1 MIQAERDESEARRKL
16 IARQSR
22 EANRPRPI
30 RIIEPVDRDREIL
43 ERTGLAVKDAD
54 RPVDWAALTRS
65 A

>member
-30 RIIEPVDRDREIL
+30 RIIAPADRNQEIL
-43 ERTGLAVKDAD
+43 ERTGLAVKDD
-54 RPVDWAALTRS
+54 DGPIDWAALTRS
-65 A
+65 G